1 MKWNFVCCL
10 LSMRQ
15 QLVTNRQ
22 HRLKKVIKQTTNELK
37 KQLLTLKRM
46 KAKKGMSK
54 KKYVVYDLLRKER
67 VQNTETKMKINNKYI

>member
-10 LSMRQ
+10 LSMRL

-22 HRLKKVIKQTTNELK
+22 NRLQKVIKQTTNELK

-54 KKYVVYDLLRKER
+54 KKNVIYDL
-67 VQNTETKMKINNKYI
+67 

>member
-46 KAKKGMSK
+46 KAKKGMSEL
-54 KKYVVYDLLRKER
+54 KYVIFRRFLVRSRDNGTWSSMQR
-67 VQNTETKMKINNKYI
+67 V

>member
-22 HRLKKVIKQTTNELK
+22 HRLQKVIKQTTNELK
-37 KQLLTLKRM
+37 SQKSLTLKRM

-67 VQNTETKMKINNKYI
+67 VQNTEP

>member
-1 MKWNFVCCL
+1 MEFCL
-10 LSMRQ
+10 LSSFNEAAISNKQ
-15 QLVTNRQ
+15 TTQTP
-22 HRLKKVIKQTTNELK
+22 KVIKQTTNELK

-67 VQNTETKMKINNKYI
+67 VQNTEPQMKITNKYL

>member
-46 KAKKGMSK
+46 KAKKECQS
-54 KKYVVYDLLRKER
+54 
-67 VQNTETKMKINNKYI
+67 